1 MKAPV
6 HVTNFT
12 DPRHTSY
19 QAVPSSTM
27 LDWSEVQRYHIER
40 DKELTAK
47 EKELVEK
54 RKRDVKAVLDAQVKE
69 QQNALK
75 KQMDERKHYETDLLY
90 KCQLDVQADKDK

>member
-1 MKAPV
+1 
-6 HVTNFT
+6 
-12 DPRHTSY
+12 
-19 QAVPSSTM
+19 M

-69 QQNALK
+69 QQIALK
-75 KQMDERKHYETDLLY
+75 RQMDERKHYETDLLY
-90 KCQLDVQADKDK
+90 KCQLDVQADKDKQAAKKLKLLREK